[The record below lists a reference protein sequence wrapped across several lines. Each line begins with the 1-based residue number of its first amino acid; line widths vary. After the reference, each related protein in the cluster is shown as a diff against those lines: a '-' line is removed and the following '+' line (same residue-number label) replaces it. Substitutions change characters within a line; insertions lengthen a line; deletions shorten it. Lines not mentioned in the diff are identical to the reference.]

1 MKNIA
6 IVIGTR
12 PELIKMAPVMHELMK
27 RKIPFSF
34 IHSNQHYS
42 KELDGNII
50 RNLDLPSIDEHLD
63 VGSGLHGAQTGKIM
77 ESVEHLWI
85 KHPPR
90 IVVVHGDTNTTLG
103 AALAAAKMHIK
114 VCHVEAG
121 LRSFDN
127 AMPEEI
133 NRILTDRISNVLFTP
148 TETSKGYLLKEGMD
162 QEKIVVT
169 GNTVVDALL
178 QHIEIARKKSA
189 VLRTYTLEKNHY
201 ACVTMHRPENVDSK
215 KQLEKGIELLVA
227 LSKELGY
234 LLVFPIHPRTQ
245 QALEKWQIH
254 VPAQYITVIPPV
266 DYLDTLILLENAVLV
281 ITDSGGIQEEAYILK
296 RPLITIRTST
306 ERPET
311 LSANVIVGLDK
322 KKAIATWRAYKKGWG
337 KWGNELGDGHAAE
350 KIVDVLERMV
360 KKGKR

>member
-1 MKNIA
+1 MAIASWGRSYYPCGKKTSQKRKEIMKNIA

-77 ESVEHLWI
+77 ESIERLWT
-85 KHPPR
+85 KHTPH
-90 IVVVHGDTNTTLG
+90 IAIVHGDTNTTLG
-103 AALAAAKMHIK
+103 AALAAAKMHIP

-133 NRILTDRISNVLFTP
+133 NRILTDRISDVLFTP
-148 TETSKGYLLKEGMD
+148 TETSKEYLLKEGVD
-162 QEKIVVT
+162 PEKIVVT

-215 KQLEKGIELLVA
+215 KQLEKGIELLVV

-234 LLVFPIHPRTQ
+234 RLVFPIHPRTQ
-245 QALEKWQIH
+245 QALEKWQ
-254 VPAQYITVIPPV
+254 VPQ
-266 DYLDTLILLENAVLV
+266 
-281 ITDSGGIQEEAYILK
+281 
-296 RPLITIRTST
+296 
-306 ERPET
+306 
-311 LSANVIVGLDK
+311 K
-322 KKAIATWRAYKKGWG
+322 K
-337 KWGNELGDGHAAE
+337 
-350 KIVDVLERMV
+350 M
-360 KKGKR
+360 